1 METKRIGYR
10 IKKAREHLH
19 ITQEQLAEIIGCTTQ
34 HISAIERGI
43 KLPRLDTFVCI
54 ANALHISS
62 DVLLQDCLRYTSNS
76 LGIEF
81 SSAISPLPTDMQ
93 LRILNAIQAFSQAS
107 TEE

>member
-10 IKKAREHLH
+10 IKKARERLH
-19 ITQEQLAEIIGCTTQ
+19 MTQEQLAEIIGCTTQ
-34 HISAIERGI
+34 HVSAMERGI

-62 DVLLQDCLRYTSNS
+62 DVLLQDCLIYTPYFGGN
-76 LGIEF
+76 EF
-81 SSAISPLPTDMQ
+81 SSAISPLSSDMQ
-93 LRILNAIQAFSQAS
+93 LRILNAIKAFSQAV

>member
-1 METKRIGYR
+1 MELKRIGYR

-34 HISAIERGI
+34 HISAMERGV

-62 DVLLQDCLRYTSNS
+62 DVLLQDCLKYAPDS
-76 LGIEF
+76 LGNEF
-81 SSAISPLPTDMQ
+81 SSAISPLSGEIQ
-93 LRILNAIQAFSQAS
+93 LRILKAIRAFSQEIA
-107 TEE
+107 EE